1 MSGSY
6 RMVDEDGETFDVDIP
21 QFALLAPTN

>member
-6 RMVDEDGETFDVDIP
+6 RMVDEDGSAFEVEIP

>member
-6 RMVDEDGETFDVDIP
+6 RMVDENGTIFDVEIP
-21 QFALLAPTN
+21 RFALIAPSA